1 MGIILKWMFKK
12 ECERRGT
19 NLCDWGWGLVIG
31 FCGNDDG
38 LLCSKKT
45 RGSFRL
51 DQELLLSEKS
61 SMELGLLTF
70 QNSRLVHDSRGGLQ
84 ATTIE
89 RSDHYAM
96 RAPGATVTIM
106 EGMQEWPMLLA
117 T

>member
-1 MGIILKWMFKK
+1 
-12 ECERRGT
+12 
-19 NLCDWGWGLVIG
+19 
-31 FCGNDDG
+31 
-38 LLCSKKT
+38 
-45 RGSFRL
+45 
-51 DQELLLSEKS
+51 
-61 SMELGLLTF
+61 MELGLLTF

>member
-1 MGIILKWMFKK
+1 MDMFKK
-12 ECERRGT
+12 EYGRRGI
-19 NLCDWGWGLVIG
+19 NLCDWGWGLLVG
-31 FCGNDDG
+31 FCGFDDG
-38 LLCSKKT
+38 LLCSEKM
-45 RGSFRL
+45 RGIFRV

-96 RAPGATVTIM
+96 RGPGATVTIM
-106 EGMQEWPMLLA
+106 EGVQEWSMLSA
-117 T
+117 TS